1 MTAQE
6 PETSGQTRRSEISLF
21 FFLTFILIPGLTIG
35 IVGAYGFA
43 IWIYQMLLGGPPV
56 G

>member
-1 MTAQE
+1 MQLTEVQE
-6 PETSGQTRRSEISLF
+6 NDRPKRFEFLLF
-21 FFLTFILIPGLTIG
+21 LFLTFILIPALTIG

-43 IWIYQMLLGGPPV
+43 IWIFQILYTGPPA